1 MKAVIVQARMGSS
14 RLPGKVLKPINKIP
28 MLKFLYD
35 RLLKSKKIDKIIIAT
50 SSLDTDNPIEELC
63 LKYRIPFFRGSENNV
78 LERYY
83 LCAKQ
88 FHIKTIIRVT
98 ADCPF
103 IDPSLIDKMLISF
116 SKSNL
121 DYFAN
126 TVPPEKSL
134 WPDGSDIEI
143 FSFGALEKANSE
155 AIESD
160 DLEHVTFYFWKSKS
174 KLFKI
179 GQIKNNF
186 DWSKYRF
193 TVDYPEDYEVV
204 LRINQK
210 LNEKNQFGHIEEIV
224 KIISDNKSISDLNS
238 KYYFGIGWEQN

>member
-35 RLLKSKKIDKIIIAT
+35 RLLKSKNIDKIIIAT

-88 FHIKTIIRVT
+88 FHINTIIRVT

-103 IDPSLIDKMLISF
+103 IDPSLIDKMLTSF

-134 WPDGSDIEI
+134 WPDGGDVEI
-143 FSFGALEKANSE
+143 FSFNALQKAYSKAKE
-155 AIESD
+155 AD
-160 DLEHVTFYFWKSKS
+160 DLEHVTFYFWKINLEFL
-174 KLFKI
+174 KL
-179 GQIKNNF
+179 
-186 DWSKYRF
+186 
-193 TVDYPEDYEVV
+193 
-204 LRINQK
+204 
-210 LNEKNQFGHIEEIV
+210 
-224 KIISDNKSISDLNS
+224 IS
-238 KYYFGIGWEQN
+238 